1 MRVDSLKH
9 FLVRLDEIE
18 RAVKGSQFAS
28 VVNELNS
35 LMIKLREE
43 DFSNAISEE
52 KDLLVEINQRIS
64 RLMVLFKKEQ
74 SNINKEQASK
84 MKEQSQL
91 QAYYRQA

>member
-18 RAVKGSQFAS
+18 RVVKSNQFAS

>member
-18 RAVKGSQFAS
+18 RVVKSNQFAS

-43 DFSNAISEE
+43 DFSNATGEE